1 MTSHEKK
8 AGASWTAE
16 LIVLGLFAILTL
28 TLTYPLVFHMGTT
41 VPSDIGDPLYTIWA
55 MNWEMKQAAHGFGQ
69 LFDGNN
75 FFPHKGTLLY
85 ADYIPGLTLLA
96 APFALLTGSLVWAY
110 NILFLASFVLCG
122 WGMYRLVLYLA
133 HDRSAAFIAGL
144 IFAFFNYRFA
154 HLSHLEILFFGW
166 MPLFFLSLFKWI
178 DRPALRSILGAGVY
192 FVLQTWCCAYYGA
205 YLAPFAAL
213 GAAYMAIK
221 TKALHRPGFWKSAL
235 GLALVTL
242 PFLVAF
248 YLPFVL
254 VHGRMFFSRGMDEVL
269 RYSAQL
275 QFFTSITRGTLFR
288 VFFMPSQESSE
299 WILYPGIVA
308 VLLAVAGGAVYLIR
322 YGREIRAERK
332 SAFAAVDALLFL
344 LLLAG
349 MQIHKLQEKPGEL
362 HWGVFPVVLAG
373 LVVVRIVWAWW
384 KRRTEQV
391 NPTTAAGAA
400 VGAPGLA
407 WGSFSA
413 VPASGLEPQAGAPG
427 FDRGSGFAVP
437 AGELK
442 TLAGAGSA
450 AHGCGINPQPST
462 SSLALRFFLFTGV
475 FAFLLSLGPIA
486 RLNDR
491 PLFTGPYLLFYKFL
505 PGFQGMRASGRFAVI
520 MMLAAAVLAGW
531 AVARLTPRIKVR
543 ALRFGIVG
551 LIALLVLADYAQ
563 RPIPLAQVP
572 LGDRVPPIYESVKAL
587 PESAVLIELPMPLL
601 SWIEEDWRN
610 VMPMYYSMKH
620 GKRTANGYG
629 GYYPPGY
636 TVIRDAMEGFPAPR
650 ALGLLRDIG
659 VDHVLIHTRA
669 HRAADGQ
676 AMIEVL
682 RTVPGEAELLASAD
696 GDFLFRLKPAPP
708 AAAPSPAPEAAD
720 RTKWKVFTKTNRHW
734 AHLVVDGNSGTG
746 WASKGSQEAGEF
758 ILVDLAAPVEVG
770 QVELVQGSDPLGYP
784 RSFVVEGS
792 LDRNAWFE
800 LAGVPLGVPDVT
812 AATIGDF
819 WRYTML
825 IDFPPRTARY
835 VRIRLTAPHRTMHWS
850 IHELHIR
857 R

>member
-8 AGASWTAE
+8 GGASWTAE
-16 LIVLGLFAILTL
+16 LIVLGLFILLTL
-28 TLTYPLVFHMGTT
+28 ALTYPLVFHMGTT
-41 VPSDIGDPLYTIWA
+41 VPSDLGDPLYTIWA

-69 LFDGNN
+69 FFNGNN

-144 IFAFFNYRFA
+144 IFAFCNYRFA

-178 DRPALRSILGAGVY
+178 DRPALRHILGAGVY

-213 GAAYMAIK
+213 GAAYLAVK
-221 TKALHRPGFWKSAL
+221 TKALRRPGFWKSAL
-235 GLALVTL
+235 SLALVTL
-242 PFLVAF
+242 PFLAAF

-288 VFFMPSQESSE
+288 VFFMPSQVSKE
-299 WILYPGIVA
+299 WILYPGVIA
-308 VLLAVAGGAVYLIR
+308 ILLAVAGGAMYLIR

-332 SAFAAVDALLFL
+332 TAFAAVDALLFL

-349 MQIHKLQEKPGEL
+349 MQIHRPQEKPGEL
-362 HWGVFPVVLAG
+362 HWGIFPIVLAG
-373 LVVVRIVWAWW
+373 LIIVRIVWASW

-391 NPTTAAGAA
+391 NP
-400 VGAPGLA
+400 
-407 WGSFSA
+407 
-413 VPASGLEPQAGAPG
+413 
-427 FDRGSGFAVP
+427 
-437 AGELK
+437 
-442 TLAGAGSA
+442 
-450 AHGCGINPQPST
+450 PS
-462 SSLALRFFLFTGV
+462 SSLALRFFLFTGF

-505 PGFQGMRASGRFAVI
+505 PGFQGMRASGRFVVV

-531 AVARLTPRIKVR
+531 AVARLRSRIKVR
-543 ALRFGIVG
+543 ALRIGFVG
-551 LIALLVLADYAQ
+551 LIALFVLADYAQ

-572 LGDRVPPIYESVKAL
+572 LGDQISPIYESVKAL

-610 VMPMYYSMKH
+610 VMPMYYSMRH
-620 GKRTANGYG
+620 DKRIANGYS

-636 TVIRDAMEGFPAPR
+636 TVVRDAMEGFPAPR
-650 ALGLLRDIG
+650 ALRLLRDLG

-669 HRAADGQ
+669 HRADDGQ
-676 AMIEVL
+676 AILEAFGAL
-682 RTVPGEAELLASAD
+682 PGEAELLASAG

-708 AAAPSPAPEAAD
+708 AAAPRPGPEAGD
-720 RTKWKVFTKTNRHW
+720 RTKWKVFTKTNRHR
-734 AHLVVDGNSGTG
+734 AHLVVDGNSDVG
-746 WASKGSQEAGEF
+746 WASKGSQLAGEF

-792 LDRNAWFE
+792 LDRNSWFE

-812 AATIGDF
+812 AATIEDF
-819 WRYTML
+819 RNYRML